1 MDTSAR
7 PPLEWL
13 NYHHLL
19 YFWLVAREG
28 GLKPA
33 AAVLR
38 VSHSTVSAQIH
49 ALERALGE
57 TLFVRQGRRLALT
70 DMGQLVFRYAGEIFN
85 LGQELLDATKDRP
98 SGRPLR
104 LEVGVADAVPK
115 LVAHRLLRP
124 PRARWPPPCTSS
136 AARGGQDRLL
146 ADLAVHA
153 LDVVLAE
160 APVPPGSRVR
170 AFSHPLGE
178 SGVTFLATAKLAARP
193 RGPAARRARPAAP
206 AAAHRQHQLA
216 PGDRRVAAP
225 PPGAPAAGGRVR
237 GRRPA
242 AGVRRRRHG
251 RLPGAHRRGEG
262 GAPPP
267 PGPPGGPHHARSR
280 SASSPSRSPAA
291 SSTRRWWPSPARP
304 HRPVPMTALR
314 IRARR
319 ASATGQ
325 AGGDIGLPPRDDGGG
340 VTPGPPRARR
350 QPRCRISR
358 RARWLATC

>member
-1 MDTSAR
+1 MDTTAR
-7 PPLEWL
+7 RLEWL

-57 TLFVRQGRRLALT
+57 TLLTRKGRRLALT

-85 LGQELLDATKDRP
+85 LGQELIDATKDRP

-115 LVAHRLLRP
+115 LVVHRLLAP
-124 PRARWPPPCTSS
+124 ARSLPEPIHIVC
-136 AARGGQDRLL
+136 REGGQDRLL

-153 LDVVLAE
+153 LDLVLAE

-178 SGVTFLATAKLAARP
+178 SGVTFLATPKLASR
-193 RGPAARRARPAAP
+193 
-206 AAAHRQHQLA
+206 LA
-216 PGDRRVAAP
+216 
-225 PPGAPAAGGRVR
+225 
-237 GRRPA
+237 
-242 AGVRRRRHG
+242 G
-251 RLPGAHRRGEG
+251 RLPGALSGMPLLLPTENTSLRRGLDEWLYRHDVRPLLVG
-262 GAPPP
+262 EFEDAALLQVFGADGMGIFPVPTVVEKEARR
-267 PGPPGGPHHARSR
+267 HHDVRPVGRTREVKQRFFALSIARRLEHPAVVAIARTARSD
-280 SASSPSRSPAA
+280 
-291 SSTRRWWPSPARP
+291 
-304 HRPVPMTALR
+304 LFK
-314 IRARR
+314 
-319 ASATGQ
+319 
-325 AGGDIGLPPRDDGGG
+325 
-340 VTPGPPRARR
+340 
-350 QPRCRISR
+350 
-358 RARWLATC
+358 